1 MEQPHIIIIGGG
13 YTGLSAAYELI
24 QKNFKV
30 TILEADKQ
38 LGGLA
43 GTFELKPGIWIE
55 RFYHHWFASDTH
67 ILDLIREIG
76 IGDRIKRV
84 ETNTGLFYA
93 NSIFRL
99 AKPWDLLTFN
109 PLPLIDRIRTGI
121 MALVARRINDWRP
134 LESMSAAD
142 WIRKYAGPKSFEV
155 IWKPLL
161 KGKFGKEAENI
172 SAVWFW
178 NKIKLRGSSRNEK
191 AREELLYIE
200 NGFGSVTDRLA
211 TVLKEK
217 GCAIHTS
224 SPVEKIVIEN
234 GEVKGV
240 ISNGMTLSATH
251 VLATVPLPI
260 FTKMTPELPQPYLQ
274 KCSAIRYLGN
284 ICLVLR
290 LKKSLS
296 ETYWLN
302 VSDPNFPFVGVIE
315 HTNMDPKEKYD
326 GEHIAFIS
334 KYLGTDE
341 DLFKLSNEEYFKY
354 CLPFIKR
361 IFPAFS
367 EDWLHGYACWRAEY
381 SQPVITKH
389 YSSII
394 PEEKTPI
401 KNLWLSTMAQ
411 VYPEDRGTNYAVR
424 EGRKVGL
431 RIASGE

>member
-1 MEQPHIIIIGGG
+1 MEKPHIVIIGGG
-13 YTGLSAAYELI
+13 YTGLSAGYELL
-24 QKNFKV
+24 KRNFKV
-30 TILEADKQ
+30 TILEAEKQ

-43 GTFELKPGIWIE
+43 GTFELKPGVWIE
-55 RFYHHWFASDTH
+55 RFYHHWFSSDTH
-67 ILDLIREIG
+67 ILDLIKEIG

-84 ETNTGLFYA
+84 ETNTGLYYA

-99 AKPWDLLTFN
+99 ASPWDLLRFH
-109 PLPLIDRIRTGI
+109 PLPFFDRIRTGF
-121 MALVARRINDWRP
+121 MALAARRINDWKA

-142 WIRKYAGPKSFEV
+142 WIRKYAGEKSFDV

-200 NGFGSVTDRLA
+200 GGFRAVTDQLGK
-211 TVLKEK
+211 TLKEL
-217 GCAIHTS
+217 GADIRTDT
-224 SPVEKIVIEN
+224 PAEKIVVQDGVVTGVLIK
-234 GEVKGV
+234 GETIKC
-240 ISNGMTLSATH
+240 SH

-260 FTKMTPELPQPYLQ
+260 FTKITPDLPDTYRK
-274 KCSAIRYLGN
+274 KCDAIRYLGN
-284 ICLVLR
+284 ICLILR

-296 ETYWLN
+296 NTYWLN

-315 HTNMDPKEKYD
+315 HTNMDPVTKYD

-341 DLFKLSNEEYFKY
+341 DLFRLNDEEYFRY
-354 CLPFIKR
+354 CLPFVKK

-367 EDWLHGYACWRAEY
+367 EDWLYGFACWRASY
-381 SQPVITKH
+381 SQPVITKN
-389 YSSII
+389 YSSLI

-401 KNLWLSTMAQ
+401 GNLWLSTMAQ

-424 EGRKVGL
+424 EGRKVGKL
-431 RIASGE
+431 LF